1 MNVIRD
7 ILPLLRYYKDAN
19 VANESTFEI
28 TWKSNQQCTLTRH
41 VHFLIVLL
49 GAIDN

>member
-7 ILPLLRYYKDAN
+7 ILPLLWYYKDTN

-28 TWKSNQQCTLTRH
+28 TWKSNQQCAPTRH
-41 VHFLIVLL
+41 AHFLIVVL